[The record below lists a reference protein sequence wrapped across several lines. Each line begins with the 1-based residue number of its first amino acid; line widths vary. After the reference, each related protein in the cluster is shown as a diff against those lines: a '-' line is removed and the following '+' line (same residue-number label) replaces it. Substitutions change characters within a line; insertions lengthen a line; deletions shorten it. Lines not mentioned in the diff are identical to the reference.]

1 MTPPTIFITGAGKG
15 IGKAT
20 ALLFAQRGWFVGLSD
35 INAKDLDAVAE
46 EIGDAHCTKHLMDVR
61 DTPQIRTA
69 MADFGERTG
78 QRMDALFNN
87 AGILIPG
94 GFEQMPL
101 EQHHAL
107 IDINL
112 TGIINVTHYALPL
125 LKNTPKSA
133 VLNMCS
139 ASAIY
144 GNPELTTYAATK
156 SAVKSLTEGMNML
169 FRKHDTHV
177 ADLLPSYVR
186 TDLVKDVQGQMELPD
201 RDVKLSAENIA
212 KVAWKA
218 VHSKKVHHYIGFDS
232 NLFRFCKWLLPRVML
247 EGILKATFY
256 KQALARN

>member
-35 INAKDLDAVAE
+35 INAAALKAVAA
-46 EIGDAHCTKHLMDVR
+46 EIGEARCSTHLMDVR
-61 DTPQIRTA
+61 DIAQVRTA

-78 QRMDALFNN
+78 QRMNALFNN

-101 EQHHAL
+101 EQHHDL
-107 IDINL
+107 IDVNL
-112 TGIINVTHYALPL
+112 TGIINVTHCALPL

-133 VLNMCS
+133 VINMCS

-177 ADLLPSYVR
+177 ADLSPAYVN
-186 TDLVKDVQGQMELPD
+186 TDLVTDVKQDMELPD
-201 RDVKLSAENIA
+201 RDVKLGAEDIA
-212 KVAWKA
+212 RAAWKA

-232 NLFRFCKWLLPRVML
+232 NFFRFCKWLLPTAVL
-247 EGILKATFY
+247 EGILKATYY
-256 KQALARN
+256 KRALARN